1 MTAKTEKVLVT
12 TDFSENAVAGLRMAA
27 NMANAYGAELC
38 LLHVIC
44 DEETKKMALNTV
56 PPMPIDVLAARRRE
70 RLIRHFDEAVPEE
83 DRVGIKVK
91 PMIRFG
97 EPWEQIISVAEEVK
111 ADVVVM
117 ATHGRTGW
125 DHLIHG
131 SVAEKVVRR
140 CPRPVLTIRPQE
152 KLLERLAFAK
162 AS

>member
-27 NMANAYGAELC
+27 SMANAYGAKLY
-38 LLHVIC
+38 LLHVISE
-44 DEETKKMALNTV
+44 EETKKMASDVV
-56 PPMPIDVLAARRRE
+56 PPVPLDILAARRRE

-83 DRVGIKVK
+83 DRVASKVN

-97 EPWEQIISVAEEVK
+97 EPWEQIIAVGEEIK
-111 ADVVVM
+111 ADVIVM

-125 DHLIHG
+125 DHVIHG

-140 CPRPVLTIRPQE
+140 CTRPVLTIRPQE
-152 KLLERLAFAK
+152 KLQEKLAFAK
-162 AS
+162 VS